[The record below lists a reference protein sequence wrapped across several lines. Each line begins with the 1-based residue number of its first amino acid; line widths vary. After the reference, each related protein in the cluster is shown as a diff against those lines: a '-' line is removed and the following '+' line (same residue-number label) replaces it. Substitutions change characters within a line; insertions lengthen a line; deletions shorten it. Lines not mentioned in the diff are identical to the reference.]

1 MRQGDIQLFP
11 CLQREHYVSQSHV
24 LLTTSQTATHME
36 ALGHQQEEG
45 ERRRILEEA
54 LVTDRETDLVQFAS
68 PDFVRQVV
76 ENRLTENDQKVVSI
90 MMQKAR
96 QLHT

>member
-1 MRQGDIQLFP
+1 
-11 CLQREHYVSQSHV
+11 
-24 LLTTSQTATHME
+24 ME

-96 QLHT
+96 QLHS

>member
-1 MRQGDIQLFP
+1 
-11 CLQREHYVSQSHV
+11 
-24 LLTTSQTATHME
+24 ME